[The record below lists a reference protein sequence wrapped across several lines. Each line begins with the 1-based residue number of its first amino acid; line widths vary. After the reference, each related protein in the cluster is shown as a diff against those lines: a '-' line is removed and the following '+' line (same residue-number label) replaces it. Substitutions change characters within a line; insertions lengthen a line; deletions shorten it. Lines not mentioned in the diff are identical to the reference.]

1 MFDTTNPCSWCGCW
15 TWEEDEDFPTC
26 KYMGDPEYAPCAIE
40 EDYPSDDP
48 AIWEEEDDDYD
59 PVLAREVF
67 EDMMQ

>member
-1 MFDTTNPCSWCGCW
+1 MVYGYPCCSCPYWW
-15 TWEEDEDFPTC
+15 QEEDENFLPSC
-26 KYMGDPEYAPCAIE
+26 RYVGDPEYAPCAIE

-48 AIWEEEDDDYD
+48 TIWEEEDDDYD

>member
-1 MFDTTNPCSWCGCW
+1 MFDTTNPCSWCPCW
-15 TWEEDEDFPTC
+15 TWEEDEDFPSC
-26 KYMGDPEYAPCAIE
+26 KYTGNPEYAPCAIE

-67 EDMMQ
+67 EDMM